1 MEGYPKCM
9 QVKFAYKNGKM
20 LDTDQM
26 EIEGIFPFFEPQK
39 GGTDFLFLPMHF
51 RNRTV
56 GYFVI
61 ENAVYLM
68 EKQYLFQVIKT
79 LTNAMENL
87 HKKEKLEHMNQI
99 LSDLYVRDSV
109 TGLYNR
115 MGYQKLSIS
124 YFTIMR
130 EKKCLC

>member
-1 MEGYPKCM
+1 M
-9 QVKFAYKNGKM
+9 
-20 LDTDQM
+20 
-26 EIEGIFPFFEPQK
+26 
-39 GGTDFLFLPMHF
+39 FLPMHF
-51 RNRTV
+51 RNRTG

-130 EKKCLC
+130 EKKCLSI